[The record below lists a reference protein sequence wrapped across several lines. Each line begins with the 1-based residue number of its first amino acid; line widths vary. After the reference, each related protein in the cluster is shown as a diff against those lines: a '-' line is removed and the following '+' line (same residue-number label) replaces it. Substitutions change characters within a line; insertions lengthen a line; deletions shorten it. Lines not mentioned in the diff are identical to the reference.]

1 MKINLI
7 YEMYLTYKCLSELY
21 PLTKSRVATNKRFSA
36 ARNLDQLWFQLR
48 NEIQPSQADLKFES
62 NSFFSDWTDI
72 GSAQQIRRK
81 LPFVIA
87 YSYKNKIC
95 CKPNRTVL
103 RVILSCLYGH

>member
-72 GSAQQIRRK
+72 GSAEQIRRK
-81 LPFVIA
+81 LPFVIG
-87 YSYKNKIC
+87 YSYKNKIY
-95 CKPNRTVL
+95 CKHNRTVL